1 MINRLQKFIK
11 KHNLVT
17 SGDKILVAVSGGVD
31 SVTLLYL
38 LKKTGY
44 DVSAAHFNFRLRGDE
59 SDDDEKFVREYC
71 NKLGVKL
78 YLKKFDTKAYAQK
91 ERLSIQEA
99 ARELRYDFFYKIAG
113 EEGFTKIA
121 VAHHA
126 DDDLETFFINLFR
139 GSGIKGLK
147 GMPVKRG
154 IVIRP
159 LLFASRDE
167 ILDYANKEGLKWRE
181 DSSNASDKY
190 LRNKIRH
197 WLLPVMKEIQEQ
209 GKGVFDSLN
218 HLKSD
223 SLLFEYLLEKE
234 RGKFIKCNKGI
245 CHINLKDVEEAYPLE
260 DMLYRLLE
268 NFGFNRNDT
277 DDIVEV
283 YRTGKTGSRFF
294 SGDYEVLF
302 DRGELLIKEKSGE
315 KNNNEYFIGETDY
328 FIDKPFK
335 MSVKKINPDEIG
347 NEDLKKSENG
357 YFDIKKL
364 SFPLKIRKWRKGD
377 RFQPFGM
384 KGSKLLSDFFTDL
397 KLSGFQKE
405 NIWVMESNGDII
417 WVVGYRISDKY
428 CVNNKTG
435 QVLKLTLLK

>member
-1 MINRLQKFIK
+1 M
-11 KHNLVT
+11 VT

-71 NKLGVKL
+71 NKIGVKL

-223 SLLFEYLLEKE
+223 SLLFEYFLEKE

>member
-71 NKLGVKL
+71 NKIGVKL

-223 SLLFEYLLEKE
+223 SLLFEYFLEKE

-435 QVLKLTLLK
+435 QVLKFTLLK

>member
-1 MINRLQKFIK
+1 M
-11 KHNLVT
+11 VT

-223 SLLFEYLLEKE
+223 SLLFEYFLEKE